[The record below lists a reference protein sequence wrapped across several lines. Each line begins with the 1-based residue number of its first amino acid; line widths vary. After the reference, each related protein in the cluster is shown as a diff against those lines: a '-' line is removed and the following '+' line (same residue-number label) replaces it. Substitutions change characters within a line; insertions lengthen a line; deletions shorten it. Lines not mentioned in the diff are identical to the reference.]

1 MQKIANYLQHANKKI
16 AIFVKKLETMVEVTK
31 IFGLRKAASTHDT
44 INTTAALTS

>member
-1 MQKIANYLQHANKKI
+1 MKKI